1 MHVGYEPTGRMG
13 KAGELES
20 SGRGRNCGLEWP
32 RGSRMRRGT
41 RENQDNGQLEITG
54 EADKS

>member
-20 SGRGRNCGLEWP
+20 SVRGRNWLGMAQGEQDETRDP
-32 RGSRMRRGT
+32 RKPG
-41 RENQDNGQLEITG
+41 
-54 EADKS
+54 